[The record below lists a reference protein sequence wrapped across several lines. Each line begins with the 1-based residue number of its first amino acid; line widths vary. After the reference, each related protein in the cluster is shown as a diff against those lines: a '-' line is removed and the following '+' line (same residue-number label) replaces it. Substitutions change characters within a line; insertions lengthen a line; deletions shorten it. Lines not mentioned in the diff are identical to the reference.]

1 MTGTP
6 HHVQIE
12 KAIFQDTA
20 LLILRFIIA
29 AIFLYAAYV
38 KLSCTSHYSMCRTM
52 TDELMACLLI
62 SWLAG
67 ARSSLLRIP
76 RTLGLTE
83 RQPASL

>member
-1 MTGTP
+1 MTDTP

-38 KLSCTSHYSMCRTM
+38 KLGFWSGTPEGVSASMAN
-52 TDELMACLLI
+52 LMKFLSIVEPLGPSPLL
-62 SWLAG
+62 WDF
-67 ARSSLLRIP
+67 
-76 RTLGLTE
+76 
-83 RQPASL
+83 